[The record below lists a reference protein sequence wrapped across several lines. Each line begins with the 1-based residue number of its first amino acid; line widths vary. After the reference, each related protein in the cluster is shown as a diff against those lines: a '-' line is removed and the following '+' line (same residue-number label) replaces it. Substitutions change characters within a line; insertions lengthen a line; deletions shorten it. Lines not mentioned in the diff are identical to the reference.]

1 MKVGRVDVLAAGL
14 LPVLIGGGC
23 CGAVML
29 DTQHSGLADCCSS
42 GVPPRSTTFHTVV
55 VKGLQ

>member
-42 GVPPRSTTFHTVV
+42 GVPPRS
-55 VKGLQ
+55 